1 MSQNLDSFFLTSSK
15 DKKKKKKGFSSTTNH
30 SQSQS
35 REQLLLSA
43 LPATTPTLLSPH
55 SFSVWTVVCEKQTE
69 YAVPGDAKR
78 RRAAEQADGTVWWGW
93 RREGDDSEKTLF
105 TLETTV
111 SFFLAPF
118 QSFCLSHGQRPIT
131 LTSENDSVY
140 TAYCHFYWTKR
151 TVFTRKTTLSAAHR
165 PIRC

>member
-15 DKKKKKKGFSSTTNH
+15 EEKKKRLFFNH
-30 SQSQS
+30 KPFAITIKRKLAAWCFTCYDSHS
-35 REQLLLSA
+35 
-43 LPATTPTLLSPH
+43 LSPH

-78 RRAAEQADGTVWWGW
+78 RRAAEQADGTAWWGC

-105 TLETTV
+105 TPETSL

-118 QSFCLSHGQRPIT
+118 QSFCLSNGQRPIT
-131 LTSENDSVY
+131 LTSENDSIY